1 MSYSAV
7 VRNGTARARVGRRLR
22 EGERGVLLIRVLD
35 PSLSQY
41 FTEIAT
47 AWEDTPDPHG
57 ALLAPLN
64 PPFYPLPFC
73 LKPHRAS
80 IAANALEEA
89 RGKEH
94 QLLWDTQTCRTLE
107 PLLKAAP
114 PAAAARFL
122 AGACCCAGKR
132 VREGGE
138 GAGGGGEGSGE
149 REVNVCRDVLAHGL
163 ASRVIEAGLRNIR
176 AWVTGE
182 SRTRGSAGLDET
194 GAGDDE
200 NEEQDREGEEE
211 EENEGGTGGQGDL
224 PKWTGTVRVVLKK
237 ICKEVTEYPLA
248 AMTSPA
254 CSHVLRSLLLLL
266 ACRPIHDTPA
276 AAEGTRKARRDGA
289 EGGAGFAGGK
299 DAGAAAGGAEAAAAA
314 ERGRRVGA
322 ALGFPALL
330 RKVVV
335 GVTAAAAGADEAV
348 PSAAV
353 AWSPAGS
360 ASAAV
365 AWSPY
370 ADSWTLACD
379 PSAGPLLQVVLDVIR
394 DDAALLTHVITSLLH
409 LPEAALRAAAKKRK
423 RAGPGRQEGGSGKKR
438 SRREQEERGEGGEE
452 GDEEEGR
459 GGAEGGEEGEETD
472 QQVEEEVGQI
482 LELMKDRCGS
492 RFMETVIQLAPPS
505 LRSSLLRVALLPH
518 LLPLALHPIANYT
531 VQTALSALHSPT
543 DVKRAFKALAGGG
556 QGEGGSTGSG
566 AGGGEAGGGDG
577 GEGGGRGEGLLA
589 LLKGGRGR
597 VVLALL
603 IACGRT
609 KTFQAR
615 ACDSLLAAIS
625 SSPAPSPVD
634 AAAAAD
640 AAAVGDLLWLDA
652 WLAVRVNDMRS
663 NRAKKR
669 QQQQGWGSVPVAERG
684 AVSFVGRAKKR
695 QQQQGW
701 GSVPVAERGAVS
713 FVGCMALQT
722 IFSFPLAASQR
733 VVQACVALPPSYLM
747 HLATDV
753 KGTRVLSAFFR
764 AAAVPLDLKT
774 TMLTR
779 YHMHSAMRC
788 CEGTRVLSAFF
799 RAATVPLDLKTTLLN
814 RCGTRVLSAFFRAAT
829 VPLDL
834 KTTLLNSLKPR
845 LTTIAADR
853 LGAFVVSAA
862 FDTMTVEG
870 KQMILAELATR
881 YSSASSSLLQ
891 RPLFRH
897 MGLAEYLESPEAWQ
911 KQQQRK
917 EGLLREFKDLLAAPS
932 AFPSLAPAPAA
943 LPSSSTPDAKPCKK
957 KREPAVEAT
966 ASAATKKTKS
976 GKKRRGGDE
985 GEEGE
990 EGRHGGGD
998 VGSREGGKSG
1008 GALRGIVEQLNLGSE
1023 MAMLGFSGEGGEMGQ
1038 EEMEA
1043 THRICK
1049 RARCRWSPWRTP
1061 RYTAYD
1067 SPNLHAGALSMEPVA
1082 YTTVVIGLAVVVQI
1096 IGLVCF
1102 GAEADFG
1109 QGRWRMLLVGT
1120 LMGAVP
1126 CILCLA
1132 LTSPSLWWLAGLFA
1146 IIANLGYGISLV
1158 GYNSYLPVLV
1168 DASPKVLAAGPD
1180 EASILAVRE
1189 KVREA
1194 GGRPGNGH
1202 SRERALNAALLAITL
1217 LIPDD
1222 LLKLRV
1228 TVAVC
1233 GLWWITLSAF
1243 TFAWLHPRPG
1253 PPMPKTGFSML
1264 NRWLHLFRLFKEASR
1279 YRYAFIFLICL
1290 VAYSSGFTTMLQ
1302 MAVLFGQN
1310 DLCLSVSSMAI
1321 IALTVAVVAIAGM
1334 PLALLF
1340 QRKTHA
1346 TNKTM
1351 VVILLTCLVP
1361 LPVWGFIGYFT
1372 ADGGFGLKSAW
1383 EIYLCAAWL
1392 GFFLGALTS
1401 YSRTLFIDFIPV
1413 GREGAFFTLFFICD
1427 RISSC
1432 IGPFV
1437 IAAVTQV
1444 GGQLRPV
1451 FGYVFLVLVIPA
1463 ISVQLFVNYNKGVAE
1478 AGRATKHQ
1486 ERLQEEG
1493 LHESTHAHGT
1503 QVVHAEP

>member
-1 MSYSAV
+1 MGWQGGDGM
-7 VRNGTARARVGRRLR
+7 RGRGRGR
-22 EGERGVLLIRVLD
+22 GGGKGGRGYGGGAGGGAGGGGAERGSTAEQHAFAPRVLD

-47 AWEDTPDPHG
+47 AWEDTRDPQD
-57 ALLAPLN
+57 
-64 PPFYPLPFC
+64 
-73 LKPHRAS
+73 RAS

-107 PLLKAAP
+107 PLLSAAP

-122 AGACCCAGKR
+122 AGACCCARRRGG
-132 VREGGE
+132 EGGE

-182 SRTRGSAGLDET
+182 SRTRGGAGLDEA

-200 NEEQDREGEEE
+200 NEEQDGEGEEE
-211 EENEGGTGGQGDL
+211 ETEEGTGGQGDL

-266 ACRPIHDTPA
+266 ACRLIHDTPA

-289 EGGAGFAGGK
+289 EGVGGEEGGEERREGGAGRRFGGRLPPQIQRAAGNFPPSSGATFPGMPGMAGQGAGLAGGK
-299 DAGAAAGGAEAAAAA
+299 EAGAAAGGAEAAAAA
-314 ERGRRVGA
+314 ERGRRVGG

-330 RKVVV
+330 QRVVV

-353 AWSPAGS
+353 AWSPYG
-360 ASAAV
+360 
-365 AWSPY
+365 
-370 ADSWTLACD
+370 DSWTRACD

-423 RAGPGRQEGGSGKKR
+423 RAGPGRQEGGRGKKR
-438 SRREQEERGEGGEE
+438 SRREEEERGEGGEE
-452 GDEEEGR
+452 GDEVEGR
-459 GGAEGGEEGEETD
+459 RKEAEGGEEGEEAE

-531 VQTALSALHSPT
+531 VQTALSALLSPT

-556 QGEGGSTGSG
+556 NGEGEGAGSG
-566 AGGGEAGGGDG
+566 AGGGEAGGGEG

-615 ACDSLLAAIS
+615 ACESLLAALS

-634 AAAAAD
+634 VAAAD

-652 WLAVRVNDMRS
+652 WLAVRVNDVRS

-684 AVSFVGRAKKR
+684 AVSFVG
-695 QQQQGW
+695 
-701 GSVPVAERGAVS
+701 
-713 FVGCMALQT
+713 CMVLQT
-722 IFSFPLAASQR
+722 IFSYPLEASQR

-764 AAAVPLDLKT
+764 ATTVPLDLKT
-774 TMLTR
+774 TM
-779 YHMHSAMRC
+779 
-788 CEGTRVLSAFF
+788 
-799 RAATVPLDLKTTLLN
+799 
-814 RCGTRVLSAFFRAAT
+814 
-829 VPLDL
+829 
-834 KTTLLNSLKPR
+834 LNSLKPR

-862 FDTMTVEG
+862 FDAMTVEG

-917 EGLLREFKDLLAAPS
+917 EGLLREFQDLLAPAPA

-943 LPSSSTPDAKPCKK
+943 LPSASSPDAKPRKK
-957 KREPAVEAT
+957 KREPDVEAA
-966 ASAATKKTKS
+966 ASAVTEKTRS

-985 GEEGE
+985 GDEGE

-998 VGSREGGKSG
+998 VGSRGGGKSG
-1008 GALRGIVEQLNLGSE
+1008 GALRGIVEQLELGSE
-1023 MAMLGFSGEGGEMGQ
+1023 MAMLGFSGDGGEMGQ
-1038 EEMEA
+1038 EEMDGGSVLK
-1043 THRICK
+1043 K
-1049 RARCRWSPWRTP
+1049 RKDKS
-1061 RYTAYD
+1061 
-1067 SPNLHAGALSMEPVA
+1067 AGAE
-1082 YTTVVIGLAVVVQI
+1082 TKNR
-1096 IGLVCF
+1096 
-1102 GAEADFG
+1102 
-1109 QGRWRMLLVGT
+1109 GRV
-1120 LMGAVP
+1120 
-1126 CILCLA
+1126 
-1132 LTSPSLWWLAGLFA
+1132 
-1146 IIANLGYGISLV
+1146 
-1158 GYNSYLPVLV
+1158 
-1168 DASPKVLAAGPD
+1168 
-1180 EASILAVRE
+1180 
-1189 KVREA
+1189 
-1194 GGRPGNGH
+1194 
-1202 SRERALNAALLAITL
+1202 
-1217 LIPDD
+1217 
-1222 LLKLRV
+1222 
-1228 TVAVC
+1228 
-1233 GLWWITLSAF
+1233 
-1243 TFAWLHPRPG
+1243 
-1253 PPMPKTGFSML
+1253 
-1264 NRWLHLFRLFKEASR
+1264 
-1279 YRYAFIFLICL
+1279 
-1290 VAYSSGFTTMLQ
+1290 
-1302 MAVLFGQN
+1302 
-1310 DLCLSVSSMAI
+1310 
-1321 IALTVAVVAIAGM
+1321 
-1334 PLALLF
+1334 
-1340 QRKTHA
+1340 
-1346 TNKTM
+1346 
-1351 VVILLTCLVP
+1351 
-1361 LPVWGFIGYFT
+1361 
-1372 ADGGFGLKSAW
+1372 
-1383 EIYLCAAWL
+1383 
-1392 GFFLGALTS
+1392 
-1401 YSRTLFIDFIPV
+1401 
-1413 GREGAFFTLFFICD
+1413 
-1427 RISSC
+1427 
-1432 IGPFV
+1432 
-1437 IAAVTQV
+1437 
-1444 GGQLRPV
+1444 
-1451 FGYVFLVLVIPA
+1451 
-1463 ISVQLFVNYNKGVAE
+1463 
-1478 AGRATKHQ
+1478 
-1486 ERLQEEG
+1486 
-1493 LHESTHAHGT
+1493 
-1503 QVVHAEP
+1503 

>member
-1 MSYSAV
+1 
-7 VRNGTARARVGRRLR
+7 
-22 EGERGVLLIRVLD
+22 RVLD

-47 AWEDTPDPHG
+47 AWEDTPDPQD
-57 ALLAPLN
+57 
-64 PPFYPLPFC
+64 
-73 LKPHRAS
+73 RAS

-107 PLLKAAP
+107 PLLSAAP

-122 AGACCCAGKR
+122 AGACCCARRKGG
-132 VREGGE
+132 EGGE
-138 GAGGGGEGSGE
+138 DAGGGGEGTGE

-163 ASRVIEAGLRNIR
+163 ASRVIEAGLQNIR

-182 SRTRGSAGLDET
+182 SRKRGSAGLDGT

-200 NEEQDREGEEE
+200 NEEQDGEGEEE
-211 EENEGGTGGQGDL
+211 EENEEGTGGQGDL

-289 EGGAGFAGGK
+289 EGVGGEEKREQGGEQGGEEGRDGGAGKRFGGRLPPQIQRAAGNFPQSSGTTFPGLPGMAGQGAGLAGGK
-299 DAGAAAGGAEAAAAA
+299 EVGAAAGGAEAAAAA

-353 AWSPAGS
+353 AWSPYGDSWALACDPSAGPLLQVS
-360 ASAAV
+360 VVVLLLLMLLLVPSAAV

-370 ADSWTLACD
+370 GDLWTLACD
-379 PSAGPLLQVVLDVIR
+379 PSAGPLLQVLLDVIRDDAALLLSQVKGLALLPPRVQPVQPSPPVQVLLDVIRDDAALLLSQVKGLALLPPRVQPVQPSPPVQVLLDVIRDDAALLLSQVKGLALLPPRVQPVQPSPPVQVLLDVIR

-409 LPEAALRAAAKKRK
+409 LPEAALRAAAKNRK
-423 RAGPGRQEGGSGKKR
+423 RAGPGRQEGGRGKKR
-438 SRREQEERGEGGEE
+438 SRREEEERGEEGEE

-459 GGAEGGEEGEETD
+459 RRAAEGGEEGEEVE

-482 LELMKDRCGS
+482 IELMKDRCGS

-531 VQTALSALHSPT
+531 VQTALSALLSPT
-543 DVKRAFKALAGGG
+543 DTKRAFKALAGGG
-556 QGEGGSTGSG
+556 QGEGEGVGSG
-566 AGGGEAGGGDG
+566 AGGGEAGGGEG
-577 GEGGGRGEGLLA
+577 GEGGGRGVGLLA

-609 KTFQAR
+609 KTFQSRVSENCDFWSHFCESGSVVLALLKGGRVVWERGVGAAEGGQGRVVLALLIVCGRTKTFQAR
-615 ACDSLLAAIS
+615 ACDSLLAALS

-634 AAAAAD
+634 AAAAD

-652 WLAVRVNDMRS
+652 WLAVRVNDVRSNRAKKQLVRIEFSKSNSFPCTRPLQACESLLAALSSSPAPSPVDTSAGDAAAVGDLLWLDAWLAVRVNDVRS

-669 QQQQGWGSVPVAERG
+669 QQQQGWGSVPVT
-684 AVSFVGRAKKR
+684 
-695 QQQQGW
+695 
-701 GSVPVAERGAVS
+701 ERGAVS

-722 IFSFPLAASQR
+722 IFSFPLEASKR

-764 AAAVPLDLKT
+764 AATVPLDLKT
-774 TMLTR
+774 TM
-779 YHMHSAMRC
+779 
-788 CEGTRVLSAFF
+788 
-799 RAATVPLDLKTTLLN
+799 
-814 RCGTRVLSAFFRAAT
+814 
-829 VPLDL
+829 
-834 KTTLLNSLKPR
+834 LNSLKPR

-862 FDTMTVEG
+862 FDAMTVEG

-917 EGLLREFKDLLAAPS
+917 EGLMREFQDLLAPAPA
-932 AFPSLAPAPAA
+932 AFPSLAPAPPA
-943 LPSSSTPDAKPCKK
+943 LPSASAPDAKPRKK
-957 KREPAVEAT
+957 KREPAVEAA
-966 ASAATKKTKS
+966 ASAVTKKMKS

-985 GEEGE
+985 GDEGE
-990 EGRHGGGD
+990 EGRHGGSD
-998 VGSREGGKSG
+998 VGSRGGGKSG
-1008 GALRGIVEQLNLGSE
+1008 GALRGIVEQLELGSE
-1023 MAMLGFSGEGGEMGQ
+1023 MAMLGFSGEGGEIGQ
-1038 EEMEA
+1038 EEMDG
-1043 THRICK
+1043 R
-1049 RARCRWSPWRTP
+1049 RAAAAAVQRDAHDGLLAMCGWQGAAADDVNGVRSYTVYDARNLQAGVLSMGPVAHTTTVVIGYTAYETPNLQAGALSMEPVAYTTVIGLALTSLHFLSPFP
-1061 RYTAYD
+1061 RGSYTAYD
-1067 SPNLHAGALSMEPVA
+1067 SPNLQAGVLSMGPVAYTTVVIGLTLTLPHPIPPLPRPFPLSYAAYDSPNLHAGALSMEPVAYTAYDSPNLQAGALSMEPVA

-1158 GYNSYLPVLV
+1158 GYN
-1168 DASPKVLAAGPD
+1168 
-1180 EASILAVRE
+1180 R
-1189 KVREA
+1189 
-1194 GGRPGNGH
+1194 
-1202 SRERALNAALLAITL
+1202 
-1217 LIPDD
+1217 
-1222 LLKLRV
+1222 
-1228 TVAVC
+1228 
-1233 GLWWITLSAF
+1233 
-1243 TFAWLHPRPG
+1243 
-1253 PPMPKTGFSML
+1253 
-1264 NRWLHLFRLFKEASR
+1264 
-1279 YRYAFIFLICL
+1279 
-1290 VAYSSGFTTMLQ
+1290 
-1302 MAVLFGQN
+1302 
-1310 DLCLSVSSMAI
+1310 
-1321 IALTVAVVAIAGM
+1321 
-1334 PLALLF
+1334 
-1340 QRKTHA
+1340 
-1346 TNKTM
+1346 
-1351 VVILLTCLVP
+1351 
-1361 LPVWGFIGYFT
+1361 
-1372 ADGGFGLKSAW
+1372 
-1383 EIYLCAAWL
+1383 
-1392 GFFLGALTS
+1392 
-1401 YSRTLFIDFIPV
+1401 
-1413 GREGAFFTLFFICD
+1413 
-1427 RISSC
+1427 
-1432 IGPFV
+1432 
-1437 IAAVTQV
+1437 
-1444 GGQLRPV
+1444 
-1451 FGYVFLVLVIPA
+1451 
-1463 ISVQLFVNYNKGVAE
+1463 
-1478 AGRATKHQ
+1478 
-1486 ERLQEEG
+1486 
-1493 LHESTHAHGT
+1493 
-1503 QVVHAEP
+1503 